1 MLLFL
6 AVLVYFSLTL
16 WYNIY
21 VERSM
26 TCILKKEENRQGVR
40 CSISSRNTSFHK
52 YRLRRTTKSRDILC
66 I

>member
-6 AVLVYFSLTL
+6 DVLVYFSLTL

-26 TCILKKEENRQGVR
+26 TCILKKRREPPRSALFYKQSKYLFSQI
-40 CSISSRNTSFHK
+40 SIA
-52 YRLRRTTKSRDILC
+52 
-66 I
+66 